1 MSAEAWGLVDVSK
14 SYGDREVLR
23 ELSLS
28 IGPGESVG
36 LVGVN
41 GAGKTTAAR
50 MLLGLERADSGAVL
64 IPAGARLAAQFQ
76 DDRLIGHLD
85 AVANVALGHSSTSR
99 TRWAHGSTRAQVD
112 TQPGL
117 DAPFGAFAGSRAQTV
132 ARAHQAS
139 AALDAVGLAER
150 DRHTPV
156 RALSGG
162 QRRRVGIARTLTAE
176 ADLVVWDEPLAGV
189 DSQARGL
196 VLEALQRHREGRRML
211 VISHVPKALRELT
224 DRIVRL

>member
-1 MSAEAWGLVDVSK
+1 MSAAVWGLLEVSK

-28 IGPGESVG
+28 IGPGECVG

-85 AVANVALGHSSTSR
+85 AVANVALGIGGARRSEPSR
-99 TRWAHGSTRAQVD
+99 
-112 TQPGL
+112 
-117 DAPFGAFAGSRAQTV
+117 GAMLSDPRGASEPSRAD
-132 ARAHQAS
+132 AAS

-162 QRRRVGIARTLTAE
+162 QRRRVGIARALA
-176 ADLVVWDEPLAGV
+176 ADADFVVWDEPLAGV
-189 DSQARGL
+189 DSEARGL
-196 VLEALQRHREGRRML
+196 VLEALQAHRDGRRML

>member
-1 MSAEAWGLVDVSK
+1 MSTDALWGLRDVSK

-28 IGPGESVG
+28 IGPDECVG
-36 LVGVN
+36 LVGAN

-50 MLLGLERADSGAVL
+50 ILLGLEGADTGTVA
-64 IPAGARLAAQFQ
+64 IPAEARLAAQVQ
-76 DDRLIGHLD
+76 DDRLVGHLD
-85 AVANVALGHSSTSR
+85 AVANVGLGIGGARRGEHVRGPISGDSR
-99 TRWAHGSTRAQVD
+99 DESG
-112 TQPGL
+112 P
-117 DAPFGAFAGSRAQTV
+117 
-132 ARAHQAS
+132 ARAAGAQ

-156 RALSGG
+156 AALSGG
-162 QRRRVGIARTLTAE
+162 QRRRVGIARALAAD

-189 DSQARGL
+189 DSEARVL
-196 VLEALQRHREGRRML
+196 VLEALQAHRDGRRML